1 MKMLNYQRFLLIFT
15 TTIFINFNHSYS
27 AINNKIIV
35 KVGNEI
41 ITSYEL
47 ENKIRTILF
56 LSKKKINQ
64 ENINIVKQK
73 AISGL
78 INKKLKQEEIVRYGI
93 SINQDRVDSYLNEY
107 SSKLNMN
114 KEDFIKAMNENNI
127 SFNLYN
133 EEIEIDLSWQSLIYE
148 LNKNNLSID
157 EKQIVKELNEIIK
170 NRTDLEEFELAE
182 IVIDEMKDFEK
193 QKKTLIEINQYIKQF
208 NFKEAAIKYSISSSS
223 SEGGKIG
230 WVNSETL
237 SEKLKNVLNKMN
249 IGEISSPIKSV
260 DQIIL
265 IKLLDK
271 RKVKTDLNIKAEQ
284 IKKSLIN
291 KRKNELLN
299 LYSNNHLSK
308 KRNNTIIKFYN
319 EK

>member
-1 MKMLNYQRFLLIFT
+1 MLNYQRFLLIFT

-133 EEIEIDLSWQSLIYE
+133 GP
-148 LNKNNLSID
+148 K
-157 EKQIVKELNEIIK
+157 
-170 NRTDLEEFELAE
+170 LE
-182 IVIDEMKDFEK
+182 V
-193 QKKTLIEINQYIKQF
+193 
-208 NFKEAAIKYSISSSS
+208 SSV
-223 SEGGKIG
+223 GHA
-230 WVNSETL
+230 
-237 SEKLKNVLNKMN
+237 
-249 IGEISSPIKSV
+249 P
-260 DQIIL
+260 
-265 IKLLDK
+265 
-271 RKVKTDLNIKAEQ
+271 R
-284 IKKSLIN
+284 
-291 KRKNELLN
+291 
-299 LYSNNHLSK
+299 SK
-308 KRNNTIIKFYN
+308 
-319 EK
+319 